1 MAKVVWTEPALSDLN
16 EIAEYISLDNFR
28 AAQNLIKKVF
38 STTDLLES
46 SPEMGRRPPELPHT
60 SYKKLIVA
68 PCRIFYRIH
77 DDETIIYIIF
87 VMRSERSLNQY
98 LLDQRQP
105 DIL

>member
-1 MAKVVWTEPALSDLN
+1 MAEVVWSEPALTDLN
-16 EIAEYISLDNFR
+16 EIAEYISLDNFQ
-28 AAQNLIKKVF
+28 AAQNLVKKVF
-38 STTDLLES
+38 SATDLLES

-60 SYKKLIVA
+60 SYKEIIVA

-77 DDETIIYIIF
+77 DETIVYIIF
-87 VMRSERSLNQY
+87 VMRSERLLNRY